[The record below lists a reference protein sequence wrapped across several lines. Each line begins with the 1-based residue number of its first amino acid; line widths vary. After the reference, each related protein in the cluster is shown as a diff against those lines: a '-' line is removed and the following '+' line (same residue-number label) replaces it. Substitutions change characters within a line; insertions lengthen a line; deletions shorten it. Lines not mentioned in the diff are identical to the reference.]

1 MSPRSPLLPLML
13 GVALAGCSATGRSY
27 PSLLPRAAEQQS
39 FAEPATPPPAP
50 AAPDPA
56 LDARIAATTATLNA
70 RVKAFETAS
79 ATARQKVASAGRA
92 PAGSEAWLDAQV
104 TLAELDS
111 LRSAT
116 LEVVTDL
123 ETIAGERAAD
133 LAADYG
139 PLDAAVSQARAAAAK
154 QAATIA
160 ELQGRLSP
168 A

>member
-1 MSPRSPLLPLML
+1 MSPHRTLLPLML

-27 PSLLPRAAEQQS
+27 PPLLPRAAEQQS
-39 FAEPATPPPAP
+39 FAEPTAPPPVP

-56 LDARIAATTATLNA
+56 LDTRIAATSATLAA
-70 RVKAFETAS
+70 RVKAFDAAS

-92 PAGSEAWLDAQV
+92 PAGSESWLDAQV

-133 LAADYG
+133 LAAPYA
-139 PLDAAVSQARAAAAK
+139 PLETTIAQARAAAAK